1 MCANHVKEHPVVPEN
16 DSLGMTRPHQP
27 GGITCRG
34 KDFTSNQA
42 QDFFQDFSF
51 VFGSPHPRL
60 AERSEDVLILHT
72 VH

>member
-1 MCANHVKEHPVVPEN
+1 MCANHVKEDLMVPEN

-27 GGITCRG
+27 GEVTCRG

-42 QDFFQDFSF
+42 QDFSS

-60 AERSEDVLILHT
+60 AERSEDALILHT